1 MKNVCFFTFLIYETE
16 SFMWTV
22 CFHVIPYLTRKW
34 FEFINLLWIYLLLIK
49 PFKFMCGYPHFPKR
63 HKRPYIGL
71 HEKLQNLF
79 TIKISVLVSKENMKL

>member
-1 MKNVCFFTFLIYETE
+1 
-16 SFMWTV
+16 
-22 CFHVIPYLTRKW
+22 
-34 FEFINLLWIYLLLIK
+34 
-49 PFKFMCGYPHFPKR
+49 MCGYPHFPKR